1 MELHKIGKGVPVVQV
16 LILIS
21 WNSVLA
27 ALKPI
32 SMSVCN
38 VYPFHVTFA
47 VIYVVRPINLNVIK
61 NLFWYSKIVTGIIL
75 FNVSIFCFV

>member
-1 MELHKIGKGVPVVQV
+1 VVQV
-16 LILIS
+16 LILIL

-38 VYPFHVTFA
+38 AYPFHVTFA
-47 VIYVVRPINLNVIK
+47 VLYVFRPINLNVMN
-61 NLFWYSKIVTGIIL
+61 NLFWYNKIVTGIVL
-75 FNVSIFCFV
+75 FYVSIFCFV